1 LKIAKE
7 YGANLFISLHTD
19 AYRSRGARGS
29 SVYCLSTRG
38 ASSEAAR
45 LLARNENLSDVIAG
59 VPNGQNNGESDPITL
74 NMLQTE
80 TYNLSKSI
88 GSIVLKDLKKINH
101 IKYSK
106 VHEAPFRV
114 LKLPDTPS
122 ILIEVAYISNPHEEL
137 LLRKSYYQKEV
148 AWAIASSV
156 QEFFPLPSSF
166 AKGEGRKLKRPV
178 FASHASTPASVPVTY
193 VVKRGDNLERIARRH
208 NTTIKNLQELN
219 HLKSRNRIY
228 AGQKLRVLPAVT
240 EKLKT
245 STYIVKRR
253 DTLERIARRYGTD
266 IRTLLK
272 LNNMKLKDRIYV
284 SQKLKIPSEAVQEP
298 KSRIYIVRRGDTLE
312 QIAKTNKTSTGILIN
327 LNNLKQRDRIYVNQ
341 RLKIQ

>member
-1 LKIAKE
+1 
-7 YGANLFISLHTD
+7 
-19 AYRSRGARGS
+19 
-29 SVYCLSTRG
+29 
-38 ASSEAAR
+38 
-45 LLARNENLSDVIAG
+45 
-59 VPNGQNNGESDPITL
+59 
-74 NMLQTE
+74 
-80 TYNLSKSI
+80 
-88 GSIVLKDLKKINH
+88 
-101 IKYSK
+101 
-106 VHEAPFRV
+106 
-114 LKLPDTPS
+114 
-122 ILIEVAYISNPHEEL
+122 
-137 LLRKSYYQKEV
+137 
-148 AWAIASSV
+148 
-156 QEFFPLPSSF
+156 
-166 AKGEGRKLKRPV
+166 
-178 FASHASTPASVPVTY
+178 VPVTY